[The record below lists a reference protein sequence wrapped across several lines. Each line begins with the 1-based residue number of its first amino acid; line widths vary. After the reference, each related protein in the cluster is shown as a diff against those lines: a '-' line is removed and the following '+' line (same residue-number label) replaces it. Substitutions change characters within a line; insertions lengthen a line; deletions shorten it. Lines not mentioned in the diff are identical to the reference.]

1 VPVKIPVELV
11 LLLPLVLLVLLLLL
25 LPLLLFAPVTGVF
38 ATERP
43 ADKVLLIVPIINSRA
58 E

>member
-11 LLLPLVLLVLLLLL
+11 LLLPLLLLLPPLL
-25 LPLLLFAPVTGVF
+25 LPLLSAAVTGVF

-43 ADKVLLIVPIINSRA
+43 ADNVLLIVPIIDSRA

>member
-11 LLLPLVLLVLLLLL
+11 LLLPVLPA
-25 LPLLLFAPVTGVF
+25 PLLLAVTGVF

-43 ADKVLLIVPIINSRA
+43 VDKVLLIVPIIDSRA
-58 E
+58 A

>member
-11 LLLPLVLLVLLLLL
+11 LLLPLVLLVLLLL